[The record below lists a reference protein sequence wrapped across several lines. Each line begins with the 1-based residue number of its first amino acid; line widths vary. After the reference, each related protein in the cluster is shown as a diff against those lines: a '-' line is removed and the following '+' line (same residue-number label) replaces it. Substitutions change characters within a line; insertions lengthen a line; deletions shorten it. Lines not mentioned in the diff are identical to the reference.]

1 MRADYLYPRDDV
13 RVVALDLEL
22 TGLNRERDRIIQYG
36 LAGNHLPGPDHWL
49 GFVVDPESDT
59 GRDMSRIPG
68 VSAEDVA
75 SALPLVHHLD
85 LLRTHLT
92 DAIVVMHK
100 SNHDWFFIEK
110 EFRRLGEEPPVPQRI
125 VCTLQLTKHILKL
138 PGIHTLRALCDG
150 FNVPLT
156 NKGNAK
162 HDALATYML
171 FIVLVNRFW
180 DKYFST
186 FYQYEFQVCS
196 KYFPRSGWLER
207 VRLTTIK
214 QTVDQ

>member
-1 MRADYLYPRDDV
+1 MKDDYLYPRDDISI
-13 RVVALDLEL
+13 VALDLEL

-36 LAGNHLPGPDHWL
+36 IAGNIVPGGWL
-49 GFVVDPESDT
+49 GHVVDPESDT
-59 GRDMSRIPG
+59 GRDMARIPG
-68 VSAEDVA
+68 VTAADVA
-75 SALPLVHHLD
+75 NAVPFVEHLD
-85 LLRTHLT
+85 LLRRYLT

-110 EFRRLGEEPPVPQRI
+110 EFRRVGEEPPVPQRT

-138 PGIHTLRALCDG
+138 PGIHTLVALCAG
-150 FNVPLT
+150 FNIPLC

-171 FIVLVNRFW
+171 FVVLVNRFW
-180 DKYFST
+180 GDYFST

-196 KYFPRSGWLER
+196 KYFPKEDWLR
-207 VRLTTIK
+207 RARLK
-214 QTVDQ
+214 SF